1 MKYNTVCLFM
11 CSFLPLFVAMGGDA
25 TGRWYIFHVSSGIA
39 GVPASSRMRAKQ
51 IALEFPYSPSSRI
64 YLPVSWR
71 WKMSAA
77 ATFEVFIPR
86 AALIPHSYDE
96 KWRVYVWI
104 AAARFFYSSN
114 KSLAAQIL
122 CLLTFRLQ
130 CCSFHSIQLYL
141 YVCYSRKQS

>member
-11 CSFLPLFVAMGGDA
+11 CLFLPLLVAMGGDA

-39 GVPASSRMRAKQ
+39 AVAGLLPHAGEADCTRVS
-51 IALEFPYSPSSRI
+51 LFPSSRI

-86 AALIPHSYDE
+86 AAHIPHSYDE
-96 KWRVYVWI
+96 KWCGNVWI

-122 CLLTFRLQ
+122 CLLTFILQ

-141 YVCYSRKQS
+141 YVCYSRKQ